1 MLTSTILLSIKPQ
14 YAKAILENRKAYEFR
29 KRRCRNSVKKIIF
42 YSTAPQSQ
50 VVGEAEIEEIIED
63 SPHKVWEIAKHA
75 AGITYTQYCDY
86 YQGYS
91 KAVAYK
97 LSNVIVYKEPKLLID
112 YGVKHVPQSFIYL
125 D

>member
-14 YAKAILENRKAYEFR
+14 YAKAILKNRKEYEFR

-42 YSTAPQSQ
+42 YSTAPQGK

-75 AGITYTQYCDY
+75 AGITYTQYCAY

-97 LSNVIVYKEPKLLID
+97 LRNPIIYKEPKLLTD

>member
-1 MLTSTILLSIKPQ
+1 MLKSTILLSIKPQ

-29 KRRCRNSVKKIIF
+29 KRRCKNSVKKIIF

-50 VVGEAEIEEIIED
+50 VVGEAEIEEIIEG
-63 SPHKVWEIAKHA
+63 SPHKVWEITKHA

-97 LSNVIVYKEPKLLID
+97 LSNVIVYKEPKPLLD
-112 YGVKHVPQSFIYL
+112 YGIKHVPQSFIYL
-125 D
+125 G

>member
-1 MLTSTILLSIKPQ
+1 MLLSIKPQ

-29 KRRCRNSVKKIIF
+29 KRRCKNSVKKIIF

-50 VVGEAEIEEIIED
+50 VVGEAEIEEIIEG

-75 AGITYTQYCDY
+75 AGITYTQYCAY

-91 KAVAYK
+91 KAIAYK
-97 LSNVIVYKEPKLLID
+97 LSSVIVYKEPKLLID
-112 YGVKHVPQSFIYL
+112 FGVKHVPQSFIYL